1 MADQYVQLPAD
12 STGKKLR
19 MRQIVVGADTVQQQ
33 VGTLANGAGDLI
45 GGDVANGLD
54 VDVTRLPALPAG
66 TNNIGDVDIASIA
79 AGDNNIGNVD
89 IASIAAGDNNIGN
102 VDVVSLPALPAG
114 TNNIGDVD
122 IVTMPTVTVQDGGN
136 ILSVDDGAGS
146 LTVDSTQ
153 FPAAL
158 TGSGNFKV
166 AIQEGSAAGTEYTE
180 GDTDASIS
188 GGAVMWED
196 GSDTLRAVSAA
207 KPLPVN
213 VVTGGTSG
221 VQYTEGDTDATVTG
235 TAVLWEDGSDTMRVA
250 SAAKPLPVNVVAG
263 AAGGTQYTEGDTDTT
278 ITGTAAMMEVA
289 ANVLQPVQ
297 GTVADGLLVNLGG
310 NNDVTVTGSVTA
322 NAGTNLNTSALALE
336 ATLGS
341 VKTAVEKIDDAIAG
355 SEMQV
360 DVLTS
365 ALPTGAA
372 SLAEQQTQTTALQL
386 IDDLPH
392 SGDAALSKYAVIGAQ
407 FDDTGTGTVTENNAH
422 ALRMTSGR
430 ALHTSVRDALPAG
443 TNNIGDVDVLTL
455 PALPAGTNNIGDVD
469 IASALPAGTNN
480 IGDVDIASAIPA
492 GTNNIGDVDIVTMP
506 NVTLAAGTNTNEVV
520 GDVAEDIAA
529 AGNPVQV
536 GWRASTAIPAA
547 MSADGDVVRPWANR
561 SGAAVMVQAPHV
573 GLNSDPWALVH
584 KAAQYTTTQTSAV
597 LVAGGASEKIVVT
610 KVQIQV
616 GGTTAGTLQIYFG
629 TGAYSRGTSRAIFDG
644 EFAPSATLKPG
655 VVMDGPF
662 ISGANGDDVLV
673 TTSAAINPL
682 TISIWYYVV
691 T

>member
-54 VDVTRLPALPAG
+54 VDVTRLPALPTGTNNIGDVDVLTLPSIPAG
-66 TNNIGDVDIASIA
+66 TNNIGDVDILSIA

-102 VDVVSLPALPAG
+102 VDVASLPALPAG

-136 ILSVDDGAGS
+136 VLSVDDGAGS

-213 VVTGGTSG
+213 VVAGGTSG
-221 VQYTEGDTDATVTG
+221 VQYTEGDTDA
-235 TAVLWEDGSDTMRVA
+235 
-250 SAAKPLPVNVVAG
+250 
-263 AAGGTQYTEGDTDTT
+263 T

-310 NNDVTVTGSVTA
+310 NNDVTVTGTVQA
-322 NAGTNLNTSALALE
+322 NAGTDLNTSALALE

-360 DVLTS
+360 DVLT
-365 ALPTGAA
+365 LPA
-372 SLAEQQTQTTALQL
+372 
-386 IDDLPH
+386 I
-392 SGDAALSKYAVIGAQ
+392 
-407 FDDTGTGTVTENNAH
+407 
-422 ALRMTSGR
+422 
-430 ALHTSVRDALPAG
+430 PAG

-506 NVTLAAGTNTNEVV
+506 NVTLTAGTNTNEVV
-520 GDVAEDIAA
+520 GDVAEDVAA

-536 GWRASTAIPAA
+536 GWRASTVIPTA

-561 SGAAVMVQAPHV
+561 SGAAVMTQAPHV
-573 GLNSDPWALVH
+573 GLNSDPWALAN
-584 KAAQYTTTQTSAV
+584 KTAQYTTTQTSAV
-597 LVAGGASEKIVVT
+597 LQAGGASEKIVVT
-610 KVQIQV
+610 QVQIQV

-655 VVMDGPF
+655 VIMDGPF

-691 T
+691 V